1 MPLNLKSKLPSG
13 VGTGAKG
20 ATNEQEDNVKVRV
33 EVTLMTFAGAEEFA
47 AFLPVL

>member
-1 MPLNLKSKLPSG
+1 MPLNLKSKLPSA

-20 ATNEQEDNVKVRV
+20 PTNEQEDNLKLGV
-33 EVTLMTFAGAEEFA
+33 EVTLMTFAVAEEFA